1 MRNKGL
7 KRRLV
12 GVYDNE
18 SYFNAHNLAN
28 IIGLR
33 GSGYDLKYILGIFNC
48 SLINFWYRNHFP
60 NVNIN
65 PGDFRQIP
73 VSKASNGQQTAV
85 VKLVSQI
92 LSKKKNNPEADTSA
106 LEREIDQQVYILYGL
121 TPEEIKI
128 VEDSAK

>member
-12 GVYDNE
+12 GVYDDE
-18 SYFNAHNLAN
+18 AYYNAHNLAN
-28 IIGLR
+28 IIAR
-33 GSGYDLKYILGIFNC
+33 KDSGYDLKYILGIFNC

-65 PGDFRQIP
+65 PGDFREIP
-73 VSKASNGQQTAV
+73 VKKASEGQQAQV
-85 VKLVSQI
+85 VKVVNQI
-92 LSKKKNNPEADTSA
+92 LSKKKNPEADTTS
-106 LEREIDQQVYILYGL
+106 LEREIDQEVYALYGL

-128 VEDSAK
+128 VEGASQ